1 MLDLSSNHSIGLS
14 LNSDASV
21 GWSFDSEQLFPSDI
35 TMSCVVDYDK
45 RFAGGISCDL
55 KNRPNSVVKRPL
67 WRLILFSQDHKF
79 RWVKV
84 ERAQDSL
91 KFSLSAD
98 AIALSSS
105 HRILS
110 AKQFVSSAEIID
122 SANDGVHKLCASY
135 CV

>member
-1 MLDLSSNHSIGLS
+1 MLEFSNHRIYLS

-35 TMSCVVDYDK
+35 TMSGVVDHDN

-79 RWVKV
+79 RLVKI

-91 KFSLSAD
+91 
-98 AIALSSS
+98 
-105 HRILS
+105 RIL
-110 AKQFVSSAEIID
+110 AVGRCNCVVQLPPDTPRETVLVSSAAIID
-122 SANDGVHKLCASY
+122 SASDRVRKLCASY